1 MFTCSVLDVFSL
13 HMYSIYNAC
22 LPYPE
27 PSAAPRDLVV
37 QNISANELSVEW
49 ERPPEIDINGV
60 LILYYIEYF
69 IAGEPDTLM
78 NETVLTDALRA
89 VLNNLNNYTVYNVSV
104 SAGTASGR
112 GPAISM
118 LERTSENGM
127 YNSE

>member
-1 MFTCSVLDVFSL
+1 
-13 HMYSIYNAC
+13 MYSIYDAC
-22 LPYPE
+22 LLYAE
-27 PSAAPRDLVV
+27 PSAAPRDLLV

-49 ERPPEIDINGV
+49 ERPPEIEINGV

-69 IAGEPDTLM
+69 IAREPNTLM
-78 NETVLTDALRA
+78 NEMVPNDTLRA

-104 SAGTASGR
+104 SAATASGR

-127 YNSE
+127 TNSE